1 MVWGAVFP
9 WGSHAWAAGLRW
21 THDCAEPPLAPGR
34 RLSLRPLGA
43 VTRFTSGPCCLQRDS
58 CLLGVLCVH
67 LFSTHCRASPLPGSV
82 LGTWNK
88 Q

>member
-1 MVWGAVFP
+1 MVWVAVFP
-9 WGSHAWAAGLRW
+9 WGPHAWAAGLRW
-21 THDCAEPPLAPGR
+21 THDCAEPPLAPRGSWTLGGGYPAR
-34 RLSLRPLGA
+34 FWPLMPPAGL
-43 VTRFTSGPCCLQRDS
+43 VP
-58 CLLGVLCVH
+58 LGVLCVH